1 LVLLVLLG
9 TLALVSAVLVVAEAA
24 EQQSLLSQE
33 LLVAMVVSVEAE
45 VEVVDRETPQAKV
58 EMAEMVVAVWW

>member
-45 VEVVDRETPQAKV
+45 AAVVDRAIPQPKV
-58 EMAEMVVAVWW
+58 EMAVTVVAVW